1 MIIGDVETRQL
12 ECFVAVAEELSF
24 TRAARRLYAVQST
37 VSATIQ
43 ALESELGV
51 KLFDRSTR
59 RVALSPAGKVFL
71 PEAKAAL
78 EAVERAREVVAD
90 ASAGLRGSLRIG
102 TLTSV
107 GDLDLPDLLGAFH
120 RRYPLVDL
128 HVSVSITGSTG
139 LAEDL
144 RHGRLDIALLGLP
157 ESDLAGLDTKLLGS
171 APFVVVL
178 PDGHRLGDRR
188 SLTLAD
194 LADESFVDN
203 PRGFGNRVA
212 LDRAFEALGTPRR
225 VIVEVAD
232 LRAVP
237 AYVAAGLGVAV
248 VPDLRL
254 LAGVRTIP
262 LDAPGLAW
270 PLTLATRGERP
281 PGRAARLLFDL
292 IDEGEFSLV
301 LPTRT

>member
-1 MIIGDVETRQL
+1 METRQL

-43 ALESELGV
+43 ALEGDLGV

-59 RVALSPAGKVFL
+59 RVELSPAGKVFL

-78 EAVERAREVVAD
+78 EALGRAREVVAD
-90 ASAGLRGSLRIG
+90 ASAGLRGSLRVG

-128 HVSVSITGSTG
+128 HVTVSITGSTG

-144 RHGRLDIALLGLP
+144 RQGRLDIALLGLP
-157 ESDLAGLDTKLLGS
+157 ESDLAGLDTKLVGA
-171 APFVVVL
+171 APFVAVL
-178 PDGHRLGDRR
+178 PDGHRLENRR

-212 LDRAFEALGTPRR
+212 LDRAFEAIGAPRR

-237 AYVAAGLGVAV
+237 AYVAAGLGIAV

-254 LAGVRTIP
+254 LSGVRTIP
-262 LDAPGLAW
+262 VDEPGLVW
-270 PLTLATRGERP
+270 PLTIATRGERP
-281 PGRAARLLFDL
+281 PGPAARLLLDL
-292 IDEGEFSLV
+292 IDGGEFSIAIPV
-301 LPTRT
+301 RT

>member
-1 MIIGDVETRQL
+1 METRQL

-24 TRAARRLYAVQST
+24 TRAARRLFAVQST

-43 ALESELGV
+43 ALEGELGV

-59 RVALSPAGKVFL
+59 RVALSPAGSVFL

-78 EAVERAREVVAD
+78 EAVDRAREAVAD
-90 ASAGLRGSLRIG
+90 ASAGLRGTLRVG

-120 RRYPLVDL
+120 RRYPLVEL
-128 HVSVSITGSTG
+128 HVTVSITGSTG

-144 RHGRLDIALLGLP
+144 RQGRLDVALLGLP
-157 ESDLAGLDTKLLGS
+157 ESDLAGLDSKLVGS

-178 PDGHRLGDRR
+178 PDGHRLGDRP

-194 LADESFVDN
+194 LAGESFVDN

-212 LDRAFEALGTPRR
+212 LDRAFEAFGAPRR
-225 VIVEVAD
+225 VVVEVAD

-237 AYVAAGLGVAV
+237 AYVAAGLGIAV

-262 LDAPGLAW
+262 LDEPGLVW
-270 PLTLATRGERP
+270 PLAIATRGERP
-281 PGRAARLLFDL
+281 PRTARLLLDL
-292 IDEGEFSLV
+292 IDGGEFSIAIPV
-301 LPTRT
+301 RP

>member
-1 MIIGDVETRQL
+1 METRQL

-24 TRAARRLYAVQST
+24 TRAARRLFAVQST

-43 ALESELGV
+43 ALEAELGV

-59 RVALSPAGKVFL
+59 RVALSPAGTVFL
-71 PEAKAAL
+71 PEVKAAL
-78 EAVERAREVVAD
+78 EAVDRAREVVAD
-90 ASAGLRGSLRIG
+90 ASAGLRGSLRVG

-120 RRYPLVDL
+120 RRYPLVEL
-128 HVSVSITGSTG
+128 HVTVSITGSTG

-144 RHGRLDIALLGLP
+144 RQGRLDVALLGLP
-157 ESDLAGLDTKLLGS
+157 ESDLAGLDTKLIGS

-194 LADESFVDN
+194 LAGESFVDN

-212 LDRAFEALGTPRR
+212 LDRAFEAIGTPRR
-225 VIVEVAD
+225 VVVEVAD

-237 AYVAAGLGVAV
+237 AYVAAGLGIAV

-262 LDAPGLAW
+262 LDEPGLTW
-270 PLTLATRGERP
+270 PLTIATRGERP
-281 PGRAARLLFDL
+281 PRRTARLLLDL
-292 IDEGEFSLV
+292 IDGEEFSIAIPV
-301 LPTRT
+301 RP

>member
-1 MIIGDVETRQL
+1 METRQL

-43 ALESELGV
+43 ALEGELGV

-59 RVALSPAGKVFL
+59 RVELSPAGKVFL

-78 EAVERAREVVAD
+78 EALGRAREVVAD
-90 ASAGLRGSLRIG
+90 ASAGLRGSLRVG

-128 HVSVSITGSTG
+128 HVTVSITGSTG

-144 RHGRLDIALLGLP
+144 RQGRLDVALLGLP
-157 ESDLAGLDTKLLGS
+157 ESDLAGLDTKLIGA
-171 APFVVVL
+171 APFVAVL
-178 PDGHRLGDRR
+178 PDGHRLEDRR

-212 LDRAFEALGTPRR
+212 LDRAFDAIGAPRR

-237 AYVAAGLGVAV
+237 AYVAAGLGIAV

-254 LAGVRTIP
+254 LSGVRTIP
-262 LDAPGLAW
+262 VDEPGLVW
-270 PLTLATRGERP
+270 PLTIATRGERP
-281 PGRAARLLFDL
+281 PGPAARLLLDL
-292 IDEGEFSLV
+292 IDGGEFSIAIPV
-301 LPTRT
+301 RT

>member
-1 MIIGDVETRQL
+1 METRQL

>member
-1 MIIGDVETRQL
+1 METRQL

-24 TRAARRLYAVQST
+24 TRAARRLFAVQST

-43 ALESELGV
+43 ALEAELGV

-59 RVALSPAGKVFL
+59 RVALSPAGTVFL

-78 EAVERAREVVAD
+78 EAVDRAREVVAD
-90 ASAGLRGSLRIG
+90 ASAGLRGSLRVG

-120 RRYPLVDL
+120 RRYPLVEL
-128 HVSVSITGSTG
+128 HVTVSITGSTG

-144 RHGRLDIALLGLP
+144 RQGRLDVALLGLP
-157 ESDLAGLDTKLLGS
+157 ESDLAGLDTKLIGS

-194 LADESFVDN
+194 LSGESFVDN

-212 LDRAFEALGTPRR
+212 LDRAFEAIGTPRR
-225 VIVEVAD
+225 VVVEVAD

-237 AYVAAGLGVAV
+237 AYVAAGLGIAV

-262 LDAPGLAW
+262 LDEPGLTW
-270 PLTLATRGERP
+270 PLTIATRGERP
-281 PGRAARLLFDL
+281 PRRTARLLLDL
-292 IDEGEFSLV
+292 IDGEEFSIAIPV
-301 LPTRT
+301 RP

>member
-1 MIIGDVETRQL
+1 METRQL

-24 TRAARRLYAVQST
+24 TRAARRLFAVQST

-43 ALESELGV
+43 ALEGELGV

-59 RVALSPAGKVFL
+59 RVALSAAGKVFL

-78 EAVERAREVVAD
+78 EAVDRAREVVAD

-107 GDLDLPDLLGAFH
+107 GGLDLPDLLGAFH

-128 HVSVSITGSTG
+128 HVTVSITGSTG

-144 RHGRLDIALLGLP
+144 RQGRLDVALLGLP
-157 ESDLAGLDTKLLGS
+157 ESDLAGFRTKPLGS
-171 APFVVVL
+171 VPFVAVL
-178 PDGHRLGDRR
+178 PDGHRLGGRR

-194 LADESFVDN
+194 VAGESFVDN

-212 LDRAFEALGTPRR
+212 LDRAFEAIGAPRR

-232 LRAVP
+232 LRVVP
-237 AYVAAGLGVAV
+237 AYVAAGLGIAV

-254 LAGVRTIP
+254 LTGVRTIP
-262 LDAPGLAW
+262 LDAPGLVW
-270 PLTLATRGERP
+270 PLTIATRGERS
-281 PGRAARLLFDL
+281 PGPAARLLLDL
-292 IDEGEFSLV
+292 IDGGEYSITV
-301 LPTRT
+301 PARI

>member
-1 MIIGDVETRQL
+1 METRQL

-24 TRAARRLYAVQST
+24 TRAARRLFAVQST

-43 ALESELGV
+43 ALEAELGV

-59 RVALSPAGKVFL
+59 RVALSPAGTVFL

-78 EAVERAREVVAD
+78 EAVDRAREVVAD
-90 ASAGLRGSLRIG
+90 ASAGLRGSLRVG

-120 RRYPLVDL
+120 RRYPLVEL
-128 HVSVSITGSTG
+128 HVTVSITGSTG

-144 RHGRLDIALLGLP
+144 RQGRLDVALLGLP
-157 ESDLAGLDTKLLGS
+157 ESDLAGLDTKLIGS

-194 LADESFVDN
+194 LSGESFVDN

-212 LDRAFEALGTPRR
+212 LDRAFEAIGTPRR
-225 VIVEVAD
+225 VVVEVAD

-237 AYVAAGLGVAV
+237 AYVTAGLGIAV

-262 LDAPGLAW
+262 LDEPGLTW
-270 PLTLATRGERP
+270 PLTIATRGERP
-281 PGRAARLLFDL
+281 PRRTARLLLDL
-292 IDEGEFSLV
+292 IDGEEFSIAIPV
-301 LPTRT
+301 RP

>member
-1 MIIGDVETRQL
+1 METRQL

-24 TRAARRLYAVQST
+24 TRAARRLFAVQST

-43 ALESELGV
+43 ALEGELGV

-59 RVALSPAGKVFL
+59 RVALSPAGLVFL
-71 PEAKAAL
+71 PEAKSAL
-78 EAVERAREVVAD
+78 EAVDRAREVVAD
-90 ASAGLRGSLRIG
+90 ASAGLRGSLRVG

-120 RRYPLVDL
+120 RRYPLVEL
-128 HVSVSITGSTG
+128 HVTVSITGSTG

-144 RHGRLDIALLGLP
+144 RQGRLDVALLGLP
-157 ESDLAGLDTKLLGS
+157 ESDLAGLDTKLVGS
-171 APFVVVL
+171 VPFVALL

-188 SLTLAD
+188 SLSLPD
-194 LADESFVDN
+194 LAGESFVDN

-212 LDRAFEALGTPRR
+212 LDRAFEAIGAPRR
-225 VIVEVAD
+225 VVVEVAD

-254 LAGVRTIP
+254 LSGVRTIP
-262 LDAPGLAW
+262 VDEPGLTW
-270 PLTLATRGERP
+270 PLTIATRGERP
-281 PGRAARLLFDL
+281 PGPAARLLLEL
-292 IDEGEFSLV
+292 IDGGEFSIAIPV
-301 LPTRT
+301 RA